1 LFITTTGLW
10 FAPDMR
16 RIFVLS
22 TFICFATI
30 CACQKQDSA
39 AEAQLAQRKAEL
51 DTREKA
57 LDEREKA
64 LVEKEKAV
72 ANRGIIRSRQQ
83 ARNPAEVEAER
94 EKRLQQ
100 LPPELRALI
109 PNRDQMNSAKLA
121 REREAA
127 LQGQTPDPE
136 QAKAERERRIQQ
148 LPPELQ
154 ALIRDRSLLD
164 ARTAENGTATADRAE
179 RLRRLDEERRK
190 KMSATASP
198 NAESSDTQLSSPSPS
213 PTPQ

>member
-1 LFITTTGLW
+1 MKKMFVVSMLIS
-10 FAPDMR
+10 FAM
-16 RIFVLS
+16 
-22 TFICFATI
+22 I
-30 CACQKQDSA
+30 CACQKQDSG

-51 DTREKA
+51 DAREKA

-72 ANRGIIRSRQQ
+72 ANSRIIQSRQQ

-109 PNRDQMNSAKLA
+109 PNPAQMNSARLA
-121 REREAA
+121 KEREAA
-127 LQGQTPDPE
+127 RHGQTSDPE
-136 QAKAERERRIQQ
+136 QAKAEREKRIQQ

-164 ARTAENGTATADRAE
+164 TRTAEKGTATEDRAE
-179 RLRRLDEERRK
+179 RLRRLEEERRK
-190 KMSATASP
+190 KMSAIGSP
-198 NAESSDTQLSSPSPS
+198 NAESSDTQPGSPSPS
-213 PTPQ
+213 PTPE

>member
-1 LFITTTGLW
+1 
-10 FAPDMR
+10 MK

-22 TFICFATI
+22 TFICFAMI

-51 DTREKA
+51 DAREKA

-64 LVEKEKAV
+64 LVEREKAV
-72 ANRGIIRSRQQ
+72 ANSRIIQPRQQ

-100 LPPELRALI
+100 LPPELRALV
-109 PNRDQMNSAKLA
+109 PNPAQMDSAKLA
-121 REREAA
+121 KEREAA
-127 LQGQTPDPE
+127 RQGQTSDPE

-164 ARTAENGTATADRAE
+164 ARTAEKSTGTEDRAVE
-179 RLRRLDEERRK
+179 LQRRLEEARRK
-190 KMSATASP
+190 KMSDMASP
-198 NAESSDTQLSSPSPS
+198 NAESSDTQPGSPSPS
-213 PTPQ
+213 PTPE

>member
-1 LFITTTGLW
+1 
-10 FAPDMR
+10 M
-16 RIFVLS
+16 FVLLLLIS
-22 TFICFATI
+22 FGMI

-39 AEAQLAQRKAEL
+39 VEAQLAQRKAEL

-64 LVEKEKAV
+64 LVKKEKAV
-72 ANRGIIRSRQQ
+72 ANGRIIQSRQQ
-83 ARNPAEVEAER
+83 ARNPAEVEADR

-109 PNRDQMNSAKLA
+109 PNPAQVDSAKLA
-121 REREAA
+121 KEREAA
-127 LQGQTPDPE
+127 LQGQTSNPE

-164 ARTAENGTATADRAE
+164 ARTVEKSRGTEDRAGE
-179 RLRRLDEERRK
+179 LQRRLEEARRK
-190 KMSATASP
+190 KMSAIASP
-198 NAESSDTQLSSPSPS
+198 NGEISDTQPGSPSPS
-213 PTPQ
+213 PTPE